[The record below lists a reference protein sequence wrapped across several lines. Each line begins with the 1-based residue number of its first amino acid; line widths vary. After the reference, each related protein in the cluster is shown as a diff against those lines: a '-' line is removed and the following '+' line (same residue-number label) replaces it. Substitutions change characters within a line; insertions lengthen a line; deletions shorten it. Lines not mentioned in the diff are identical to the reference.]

1 MAVYDL
7 SFVPPVLEDLLD
19 ASDRLRAFAV
29 QGSLPDG
36 SILGRR
42 MWALADLVE
51 RETISFLHEW
61 LESVRPCDSCG
72 AWCLRRRVVVEGVGL
87 AESQLCPACAGGTGP
102 SRTP

>member
-1 MAVYDL
+1 MAVYDP

-19 ASDRLRAFAV
+19 ASTRLRAFAV
-29 QGSLPDG
+29 EGGVPEG
-36 SILGRR
+36 PVLGRR

-51 RETISFLHEW
+51 RETIHFIREW

-72 AWCLRRRVVVEGVGL
+72 AWCLARKVVVEGVGL

-102 SRTP
+102 FREP